1 MIASIPDIT
10 PSALATNVPVVAPV
24 ERTEKLVISPN
35 PKSSSNPS
43 SIHFR
48 RGLAMGDADKLFAVD
63 NGT

>member
-1 MIASIPDIT
+1 MIASIPDMT
-10 PSALATNVPVVAPV
+10 PSAFAINVPFVAPD
-24 ERTEKLVISPN
+24 ERTEKLVASPN

-43 SIHFR
+43 SKHFR